1 MTQVQ
6 FTKEPRRRAQ
16 KGILQ
21 AGHSIRTRLLALLLG
36 LTIAS
41 VVTIAYLSVSSI
53 LNAGQSAQQASSAAL
68 RAQAKEHLVQLT
80 AVTAEKNN
88 LLLENVRQDAKNV
101 AQYAAAVFERPEAF
115 ASDKYWRAEDHMFRG
130 PQGQYIN
137 GQEDTCTVFVPNS
150 VTIDDKLIADLE
162 LASYLDLQFIPVYT
176 GGPNRVAVYF
186 ISKREFSRLYPNIG
200 LGDILEPDYMATKDI
215 FFTAGAPENNPKR
228 QVVWT
233 PVYDD
238 PAGQGLL
245 VTTVAPVYTSKGE
258 FLGIIGIDV
267 SLAKLGAEIEAASP
281 VAGGYSFLVNDQRR
295 AIALPKQGYADL
307 LGRSPESGEFGADL
321 SAVKSEFAPVLAAMM
336 SGSEG
341 FQDIETGGQ
350 EVFVAYAPL
359 AGTQWSLSTV
369 VEAENMLQA
378 VAALQKD
385 LESSTQA
392 LVLARILPAGVA
404 ILVVAA
410 IIGFLLTN
418 RLVDPIQKLAAV
430 AQEIGAGRWNT
441 MIPQAGDDEIGVLSS
456 VFEVMVAQIRELV
469 GGLEQRVAERTAE
482 LREVTGN
489 LVTRSGELEKLNLDL
504 RNTSQQA
511 ERRATQLAASA
522 QVAHAASQVRD
533 LDQLLP
539 QVTQLISQ
547 AFGYYHVGVFI
558 VDEAGRFAV
567 LRAANSEG
575 GQRMLARSHK
585 LTVGKEGIVGY
596 VTGAGQPRI
605 ALDVGADAV
614 HFDNPDLPQTR
625 SEMALPLQAGE
636 RTFGALDVQSTQG
649 GAFTQE
655 DVAVLGTLADQI
667 AIAIENAR
675 LFTQTQAAL
684 QEAEETQRRYMHQEW
699 GKLSSVLQT
708 ASHEYRASGVP
719 PVGDAPLPEIEEA
732 IRQGRAV
739 TRVGE
744 GGLSARAAL
753 AMPIK
758 LRDQLIGVIDLQET
772 DAERQWTDDDV
783 ALVTAVADQVALAL
797 ENVRLFEQ
805 TRQRAQREQLISQVT
820 AKMRAA
826 PDIEAILRTTVREVR
841 RALGASQGV
850 VRLGTAESAPGADQA
865 TSRTEK
871 NLAIRRQVTGGK
883 DE

>member
-1 MTQVQ
+1 MECCHARSRLADASLEVRSETEEGMARTIRQPPKQ
-6 FTKEPRRRAQ
+6 R
-16 KGILQ
+16 G
-21 AGHSIRTRLLALLLG
+21 GHRPQSLAAKLSRPFLALVIISLLIVG
-36 LTIAS
+36 ASLTYAS
-41 VVTIAYLSVSSI
+41 REAQRQRIQE
-53 LNAGQSAQQASSAAL
+53 NQQKSA
-68 RAQAKEHLVQLT
+68 
-80 AVTAEKNN
+80 
-88 LLLENVRQDAKNV
+88 D
-101 AQYAAAVFERPEAF
+101 YAAATIALYLQQAQEDLKSFAQVAYLEREDRERQAATLGALWSGRQAAFESIALLD
-115 ASDKYWRAEDHMFRG
+115 A
-130 PQGQYIN
+130 N
-137 GQEDTCTVFVPNS
+137 GQELAKFATYYTFLPSDLTNQRESKLFQQALSGQVYVADKTETLRDSVRPIVRMGVPIQES
-150 VTIDDKLIADLE
+150 GGLIAGVIAAEVNVKTMTDAVQKAQIGQSGYAYVIDQAGQLI
-162 LASYLDLQFIPVYT
+162 AHSDQSSFLQFKDKDLTYVPIIAALVGASAAQIQ
-176 GGPNRVAVYF
+176 GGYAGL
-186 ISKREFSRLYPNIG
+186 SKTDVIGAYARIG
-200 LGDILEPDYMATKDI
+200 LLPWYVVTELPSAEANVPINNMLVTLAALLAVTLTLSVGVGYWLPRRLIRPLSVLTQ
-215 FFTAGAPENNPKR
+215 GAER
-228 QVVWT
+228 I
-233 PVYDD
+233 
-238 PAGQGLL
+238 GQGDL
-245 VTTVAPVYTSKGE
+245 SHR
-258 FLGIIGIDV
+258 IDV
-267 SLAKLGAEIEAASP
+267 KSNDELETLAEAFNAMT
-281 VAGGYSFLVNDQRR
+281 AQLR
-295 AIALPKQGYADL
+295 DL
-307 LGRSPESGEFGADL
+307 I
-321 SAVKSEFAPVLAAMM
+321 
-336 SGSEG
+336 GS
-341 FQDIETGGQ
+341 
-350 EVFVAYAPL
+350 
-359 AGTQWSLSTV
+359 
-369 VEAENMLQA
+369 
-378 VAALQKD
+378 
-385 LESSTQA
+385 
-392 LVLARILPAGVA
+392 
-404 ILVVAA
+404 
-410 IIGFLLTN
+410 
-418 RLVDPIQKLAAV
+418 
-430 AQEIGAGRWNT
+430 
-441 MIPQAGDDEIGVLSS
+441 
-456 VFEVMVAQIRELV
+456 
-469 GGLEQRVAERTAE
+469 LEQRVAERTAE
-482 LREVTGN
+482 LREATGN

-511 ERRATQLAASA
+511 ERRAAQLAASA

-539 QVTQLISQ
+539 QVTHLISQ

-575 GQRMLARSHK
+575 GQRMLARGHK
-585 LTVGKEGIVGY
+585 LAVGKEGIVGY
-596 VTGAGQPRI
+596 VTGTGQPRI

-684 QEAEETQRRYMHQEW
+684 QEAKETQRRYIRQEW
-699 GKLSSVLQT
+699 EKLSSVLQT

-744 GGLSARAAL
+744 DGLSARAAL

-850 VRLGTAESAPGADQA
+850 VRLGASAAESAPGADQA

-871 NLAIRRQVTGGK
+871 NLMRGQVTGGK